1 MPECGGRMCISV
13 SLFSTKFTDLKRTE
27 SLLLNPKWI
36 PKGYISQYF
45 LLYVLV
51 TLMIHA
57 LNTRVLVLTIFSSF
71 LCSGPTPPP

>member
-1 MPECGGRMCISV
+1 MWREDVYQCIF
-13 SLFSTKFTDLKRTE
+13 FSPNLQRFKKDGITIP
-27 SLLLNPKWI
+27 LNPRWI